1 MKGEEK
7 RKDKK
12 GGQKRKERK
21 VGLKIKEKKMDKKR
35 NKKVELALIGI
46 VLNCSI
52 NDMILLTEKLGHI
65 FLNAFLNALTFS
77 D

>member
-21 VGLKIKEKKMDKKR
+21 GGLKIKEKKKLNSKFTAS
-35 NKKVELALIGI
+35 ALFA
-46 VLNCSI
+46 
-52 NDMILLTEKLGHI
+52 T
-65 FLNAFLNALTFS
+65 
-77 D
+77 